1 MPEDEIRVNSGPS
14 GYALRIFVS
23 HSSEN
28 VDLALSLKRLL
39 EREGIDV
46 FVAHE
51 DLEPSVE
58 WQEEILNALLVSD
71 IFIPILTPE
80 FRLSKWCD
88 QETGIAVSRGSFIVP
103 LNCGLNPYG
112 FIARYQALRC
122 GNGITSVTADQIL
135 DALNRKEEFR
145 SRIIN
150 SSVRALQQ
158 SRSYAESRKIIG
170 NLRALRL
177 LRADLNG
184 ICSAWLQNNQVRD
197 EVVSTGFI
205 KNLLRD
211 RGSEID
217 PQLRSEVAGTLME
230 MEDEQPPNYR

>member
-1 MPEDEIRVNSGPS
+1 MPENYTGVITGLS
-14 GYALRIFVS
+14 GYALRIFIS

-28 VDLALSLKRLL
+28 VDLAMSLKRLL

-58 WQEEILNALLVSD
+58 WQEEILNALRVSD
-71 IFIPILTPE
+71 VFIPILTPA
-80 FRLSKWCD
+80 FRSSHWCD
-88 QETGIAVSRGSFIVP
+88 QETGIAVGRDAFIVP

-122 GNGITSVTADQIL
+122 NNGITSEVANQIL

-158 SRSYAESRKIIG
+158 SRSYAESRMIIR
-170 NLRALRL
+170 NLRTGRL
-177 LRADLNG
+177 LKADLNG
-184 ICSAWLQNNQVRD
+184 IFSAWLNNNQVRD
-197 EVVSTGFI
+197 EIRSTEFV
-205 KNLLRD
+205 KQLLRD
-211 RGSEID
+211 RGDEID
-217 PQLRSEVAGTLME
+217 PRIRSEVLGILSE
-230 MEDEQPPNYR
+230 MEDEPPSL